1 MKLEHYKHFISTFK
15 KCIQEFKPLNSKI
28 FVGTAAGGLAIV
40 LAIIAFSGT
49 SLISDVGDG
58 GFSPF
63 QEPEVLPLA
72 IEFHNLS
79 VLEINE
85 KQATLKIEFIVSNPN
100 FKSVMLQRLKYTV
113 FHDDTRIV
121 AGEVGSSPTGFVD
134 TSNYYLILNE
144 RPTTIGEKFIVK
156 NTGDAELWEKLEI
169 SLVEGKNALNWRITA
184 DAFSNLSS
192 LTSGQENIASFEFTK

>member
-1 MKLEHYKHFISTFK
+1 VKLEYYKHFISTFK
-15 KCIQEFKPLNSKI
+15 KCIQESKPLNSKI
-28 FVGTAAGGLAIV
+28 FVGAAAGGLAIV

-49 SLISDVGDG
+49 LISDVGG
-58 GFSPF
+58 GEFAPF
-63 QEPEVLPLA
+63 QEPEVLPLQ

-79 VLEINE
+79 VLEISE
-85 KQATLKIEFIVSNPN
+85 KQATLDIEFIVSNPN

-134 TSNYYLILNE
+134 TSNYFLILNE
-144 RPTTIGEKFIVK
+144 RPVTLGEKFIVK

-184 DAFSNLSS
+184 EAYSNLSS

>member
-1 MKLEHYKHFISTFK
+1 MKLEYYKHFISTFK
-15 KCIQEFKPLNSKI
+15 KCIQESKPLNSKI
-28 FVGTAAGGLAIV
+28 FVGAAAGGLAIV

-49 SLISDVGDG
+49 LISDVGG
-58 GFSPF
+58 GEFAPF
-63 QEPEVLPLA
+63 QEPEVLPLQ

-79 VLEINE
+79 VLEISE
-85 KQATLKIEFIVSNPN
+85 KQATLDIEFIVSNPN

-144 RPTTIGEKFIVK
+144 RPVTLGEKFIVK
-156 NTGDAELWEKLEI
+156 NTGDAELWEKLEM
-169 SLVEGKNALNWRITA
+169 SLAEGKIALNWRIA
-184 DAFSNLSS
+184 VDAFSNLSS

>member
-1 MKLEHYKHFISTFK
+1 MKLEYYKHFISTFK
-15 KCIQEFKPLNSKI
+15 KCIQESKPLNSKI
-28 FVGTAAGGLAIV
+28 FVGAAAGGLAIV

-49 SLISDVGDG
+49 LISDVGG
-58 GFSPF
+58 GEFAPF
-63 QEPEVLPLA
+63 QEPEVLPLQ

-79 VLEINE
+79 VLEISE
-85 KQATLKIEFIVSNPN
+85 KQATLDIEFIVSNPN

-121 AGEVGSSPTGFVD
+121 AGEIGSSPTGFVD

-144 RPTTIGEKFIVK
+144 RPVTLGEKFIIK
-156 NTGDAELWEKLEI
+156 NTGDTELWEKLEM
-169 SLVEGKNALNWRITA
+169 SLAEGRNALNWRITA
-184 DAFSNLSS
+184 EAYSNLSS

>member
-1 MKLEHYKHFISTFK
+1 MKLEYYKHFISTFK
-15 KCIQEFKPLNSKI
+15 KCIQESKPLNSKI
-28 FVGTAAGGLAIV
+28 FVGAAAGGLAIV

-49 SLISDVGDG
+49 LISDVGG
-58 GFSPF
+58 GEFAPF
-63 QEPEVLPLA
+63 QEPEVLPLQ

-79 VLEINE
+79 VLEISE
-85 KQATLKIEFIVSNPN
+85 KQATLDIEFIVSNPN

-144 RPTTIGEKFIVK
+144 RPVTLGEKFIVK
-156 NTGDAELWEKLEI
+156 NTGDAELWEKLEM

-184 DAFSNLSS
+184 EAYSNLSS

>member
-15 KCIQEFKPLNSKI
+15 KRIQEFKPLNSKI
-28 FVGTAAGGLAIV
+28 FVGAAAGGLAIV
-40 LAIIAFSGT
+40 LAVIAFSGT
-49 SLISDVGDG
+49 LISDVSDG
-58 GFSPF
+58 VFSPF
-63 QEPEVLPLA
+63 QEPEVLPLE

-79 VLEINE
+79 VLEISE
-85 KQATLKIEFIVSNPN
+85 RQATLEIEFIVSNPN

-144 RPTTIGEKFIVK
+144 RPVTLGEKFIVK
-156 NTGDAELWEKLEI
+156 NTGDAELWEKLEM
-169 SLVEGKNALNWRITA
+169 SLAEGKIALNWRITV

-192 LTSGQENIASFEFTK
+192 LTSGQENIVSFEFTK

>member
-1 MKLEHYKHFISTFK
+1 MKLEYYKHFISTFK
-15 KCIQEFKPLNSKI
+15 TCIQEFKPLNSKI
-28 FVGTAAGGLAIV
+28 FVGAAAGALAVV

-49 SLISDVGDG
+49 LISDVGDG

-63 QEPEVLPLA
+63 QEPEVLPLE

-85 KQATLKIEFIVSNPN
+85 KQATLDIEFIVSNPN
-100 FKSVMLQRLKYTV
+100 FKSVMLQRLKYSV

-144 RPTTIGEKFIVK
+144 RPVTLGEKFIVK
-156 NTGDAELWEKLEI
+156 NTGDAELWEKLEM
-169 SLVEGKNALNWRITA
+169 SLAEGKNTLNWRITV

>member
-1 MKLEHYKHFISTFK
+1 MKLEYYKHFISTFK

-28 FVGTAAGGLAIV
+28 FVGAAAGGLAIV

-49 SLISDVGDG
+49 LLSDVGG
-58 GFSPF
+58 GEFAPF
-63 QEPEVLPLA
+63 QEPEVLPLE

-79 VLEINE
+79 VLEISE
-85 KQATLKIEFIVSNPN
+85 KQATLDIEFIVSNPN

-144 RPTTIGEKFIVK
+144 RPVTLGEKFIVK
-156 NTGDAELWEKLEI
+156 KTGDAELWEKLEI

-184 DAFSNLSS
+184 EAYSNLSS

>member
-15 KCIQEFKPLNSKI
+15 KCTQESKPLNSKI
-28 FVGTAAGGLAIV
+28 FVGAAAGGLGIV

-49 SLISDVGDG
+49 LISDVGG
-58 GFSPF
+58 GEFAPF
-63 QEPEVLPLA
+63 QEPEVLPLQ

-79 VLEINE
+79 VLEISE
-85 KQATLKIEFIVSNPN
+85 KQATLDIEFIVSNPN

-134 TSNYYLILNE
+134 TSNYFLILNE
-144 RPTTIGEKFIVK
+144 RPVTLGEKFIIK
-156 NTGDAELWEKLEI
+156 NTGDTELWEKLEV
-169 SLVEGKNALNWRITA
+169 SLAEGKNALNWRITA
-184 DAFSNLSS
+184 EAYSNLSS

>member
-1 MKLEHYKHFISTFK
+1 MKLEYYKHFISTFK
-15 KCIQEFKPLNSKI
+15 KCIQESKSLNSKI
-28 FVGTAAGGLAIV
+28 FVGAAAGGLAIV

-49 SLISDVGDG
+49 LISDVGG
-58 GFSPF
+58 GEFAPF
-63 QEPEVLPLA
+63 QEPEVLPLE

-79 VLEINE
+79 VLEISE
-85 KQATLKIEFIVSNPN
+85 KQATLDIEFIVSNPN

-134 TSNYYLILNE
+134 TSNYFLILNE
-144 RPTTIGEKFIVK
+144 RPVTLGEKFIVK
-156 NTGDAELWEKLEI
+156 NTGDAELWEKLEM

-184 DAFSNLSS
+184 EAYSNLSS

>member
-1 MKLEHYKHFISTFK
+1 VKLEYYKHFISTFK
-15 KCIQEFKPLNSKI
+15 KRIQEFKPLNSKI
-28 FVGTAAGGLAIV
+28 FVGAAAGGLAIV
-40 LAIIAFSGT
+40 LAVIAFSGT
-49 SLISDVGDG
+49 LISDVSDG
-58 GFSPF
+58 VFSPF
-63 QEPEVLPLA
+63 QEPEVLPLE

-79 VLEINE
+79 VLEISE
-85 KQATLKIEFIVSNPN
+85 RQATLDIDFIVSNPN

-144 RPTTIGEKFIVK
+144 RPVTLGEKFIVK
-156 NTGDAELWEKLEI
+156 NTGDAELWEKLEM
-169 SLVEGKNALNWRITA
+169 SLAEGKNTLNWRITV

>member
-1 MKLEHYKHFISTFK
+1 MKLEYYKHFISTFK
-15 KCIQEFKPLNSKI
+15 KRIQEFKPLNSKI
-28 FVGTAAGGLAIV
+28 FVGAAAGGLAIV
-40 LAIIAFSGT
+40 LAVIAFSGT
-49 SLISDVGDG
+49 LISDVSDG
-58 GFSPF
+58 VFSPF
-63 QEPEVLPLA
+63 QEPEVLPLE

-79 VLEINE
+79 VLEISE
-85 KQATLKIEFIVSNPN
+85 RQATLDIEFIVSNPN

-144 RPTTIGEKFIVK
+144 RPVTLGEKFIVK
-156 NTGDAELWEKLEI
+156 NTGDAELWEKLEM
-169 SLVEGKNALNWRITA
+169 SLAEGKNALNWRITV

>member
-1 MKLEHYKHFISTFK
+1 VKLEYYKHFISTFK
-15 KCIQEFKPLNSKI
+15 KRIQEFKPLNSKI
-28 FVGTAAGGLAIV
+28 FVGAAAGGLAIV
-40 LAIIAFSGT
+40 LAVIAFSGT
-49 SLISDVGDG
+49 LISDVSDG
-58 GFSPF
+58 VFSPF
-63 QEPEVLPLA
+63 QEPEVLPLE

-79 VLEINE
+79 VLEISE
-85 KQATLKIEFIVSNPN
+85 RQATLDIEFIVSNPN

-144 RPTTIGEKFIVK
+144 RPVTLGEKFIVK
-156 NTGDAELWEKLEI
+156 NTGDAELWEKLEM
-169 SLVEGKNALNWRITA
+169 SLAEGKNTLNWRITV

>member
-1 MKLEHYKHFISTFK
+1 MKLEYYKHFISTFK
-15 KCIQEFKPLNSKI
+15 KCIQESKPLNSKI
-28 FVGTAAGGLAIV
+28 FVGAAAGGLGIV

-49 SLISDVGDG
+49 LISDVGG
-58 GFSPF
+58 GEFAPF
-63 QEPEVLPLA
+63 QEPEVLPLQ

-79 VLEINE
+79 VLEISE
-85 KQATLKIEFIVSNPN
+85 KQATLDIEFIVSNPN

-144 RPTTIGEKFIVK
+144 RPVTLGEKFIVK
-156 NTGDAELWEKLEI
+156 NTGDAELWEKLEM
-169 SLVEGKNALNWRITA
+169 SLAEGKNTLNWRITV

>member
-1 MKLEHYKHFISTFK
+1 MKLEYYKHFISTFK
-15 KCIQEFKPLNSKI
+15 KCIQESKPLNSKI
-28 FVGTAAGGLAIV
+28 FVGAAAGGLAIV

-49 SLISDVGDG
+49 LISDVGG
-58 GFSPF
+58 GEFAPF
-63 QEPEVLPLA
+63 QEPEVLPLQ

-79 VLEINE
+79 VLEISE
-85 KQATLKIEFIVSNPN
+85 KQATLDIEFIVSNPN

-144 RPTTIGEKFIVK
+144 RPVTLGEKFIVK

-169 SLVEGKNALNWRITA
+169 SFVEGKNALNWRITA
-184 DAFSNLSS
+184 EAYSNLSS

>member
-1 MKLEHYKHFISTFK
+1 VKLEYYKHFISTFK
-15 KCIQEFKPLNSKI
+15 KRIQEFKPLNSKI
-28 FVGTAAGGLAIV
+28 FVGAAAGGLAIV
-40 LAIIAFSGT
+40 LAVIAFSGT
-49 SLISDVGDG
+49 LISDVSDG
-58 GFSPF
+58 VFSPF
-63 QEPEVLPLA
+63 QEPEVLPLG

-79 VLEINE
+79 VLEISE
-85 KQATLKIEFIVSNPN
+85 RQATLEIEFIVSNPN

-144 RPTTIGEKFIVK
+144 RPVTLGEKFIVK
-156 NTGDAELWEKLEI
+156 NTGDAELWEKLEM
-169 SLVEGKNALNWRITA
+169 SLAEGKIALNWRITV

>member
-1 MKLEHYKHFISTFK
+1 M
-15 KCIQEFKPLNSKI
+15 NSKI
-28 FVGTAAGGLAIV
+28 FVGAAAGGLAIV
-40 LAIIAFSGT
+40 LAVIAFSGT
-49 SLISDVGDG
+49 LISDVSDG
-58 GFSPF
+58 VFSPF
-63 QEPEVLPLA
+63 QEPEFLPLE

-79 VLEINE
+79 VLEISE
-85 KQATLKIEFIVSNPN
+85 RQATLDIEFIVSNPN

-144 RPTTIGEKFIVK
+144 RPVTLGEKFIVK
-156 NTGDAELWEKLEI
+156 NTGDAELWEKLEM
-169 SLVEGKNALNWRITA
+169 SLAEGKNTLNWRITV

-192 LTSGQENIASFEFTK
+192 LTSGQENIVSFEFTK

>member
-1 MKLEHYKHFISTFK
+1 MKLEYYKHFISTFK
-15 KCIQEFKPLNSKI
+15 KCIQESKPLNSKI
-28 FVGTAAGGLAIV
+28 FVGAAAGGLAIV

-49 SLISDVGDG
+49 LISDVGG
-58 GFSPF
+58 GEFAPF
-63 QEPEVLPLA
+63 QEPEVLPLQ

-79 VLEINE
+79 VLEISE
-85 KQATLKIEFIVSNPN
+85 KQATLDIEFIVSNPN
-100 FKSVMLQRLKYTV
+100 FKSVMVQRLKYTV

-121 AGEVGSSPTGFVD
+121 AGEIGSSPTGFVD
-134 TSNYYLILNE
+134 SSNYYLILNE
-144 RPTTIGEKFIVK
+144 RPVTLGEKFIVK

-184 DAFSNLSS
+184 EAYSNLSS

>member
-1 MKLEHYKHFISTFK
+1 MKLEYYKHFISTFK
-15 KCIQEFKPLNSKI
+15 KCIQESKPLNSKI
-28 FVGTAAGGLAIV
+28 FVGAAAGGLAIV

-49 SLISDVGDG
+49 LISDVGG
-58 GFSPF
+58 GEFAPF
-63 QEPEVLPLA
+63 QEPEVLPLQ

-79 VLEINE
+79 VLEISE
-85 KQATLKIEFIVSNPN
+85 KQATLDIEFIVSNPN

-144 RPTTIGEKFIVK
+144 RPVTLGEKFIVK
-156 NTGDAELWEKLEI
+156 NTGDAELWEKLEM
-169 SLVEGKNALNWRITA
+169 SLAEGKNALNWRITA
-184 DAFSNLSS
+184 EAYSNLSS

>member
-15 KCIQEFKPLNSKI
+15 KRIQEFKPLNSKI
-28 FVGTAAGGLAIV
+28 FVGAAAGGLAIV
-40 LAIIAFSGT
+40 LAVIAFSGT
-49 SLISDVGDG
+49 LISDVSDG
-58 GFSPF
+58 VFSPF
-63 QEPEVLPLA
+63 QEPEVLPLE

-79 VLEINE
+79 VLEISE
-85 KQATLKIEFIVSNPN
+85 RQATLDIDFIVSNPN

-144 RPTTIGEKFIVK
+144 RPVTLGEKFIVK
-156 NTGDAELWEKLEI
+156 NTGDAELWEKLEM
-169 SLVEGKNALNWRITA
+169 SLAEGKIALNWRITV

>member
-1 MKLEHYKHFISTFK
+1 MKLEYYKHFISTFK
-15 KCIQEFKPLNSKI
+15 KCIQESKSLNSKI
-28 FVGTAAGGLAIV
+28 FVGAAAGGLAIV

-49 SLISDVGDG
+49 LLSDVGG
-58 GFSPF
+58 GEFAPF
-63 QEPEVLPLA
+63 QEPEVLPLE

-79 VLEINE
+79 VLEISE
-85 KQATLKIEFIVSNPN
+85 KQATLDIEFIVSNPN

-134 TSNYYLILNE
+134 TSNYFLILNE
-144 RPTTIGEKFIVK
+144 RPVTLGEKFIVK

-184 DAFSNLSS
+184 EAYSNLSS

>member
-1 MKLEHYKHFISTFK
+1 M
-15 KCIQEFKPLNSKI
+15 NSKI
-28 FVGTAAGGLAIV
+28 FAAGAVVILAAV
-40 LAIIAFSGT
+40 LAVFVFPGN
-49 SLISDVGDG
+49 SLISDIGDE

-63 QEPEVLPLA
+63 QEQEVFPLE

-85 KQATLKIEFIVSNPN
+85 RQATLDIDFIVSNPN
-100 FKSVMLQRLKYTV
+100 FKSVMLQRLKYQV

-144 RPTTIGEKFIVK
+144 RPSEIGEKFVIK

-169 SLVEGKNALNWRITA
+169 SLAEGKNALNWRITV

>member
-1 MKLEHYKHFISTFK
+1 VKLEYYKHFISTFK
-15 KCIQEFKPLNSKI
+15 KRIQEFKPLNSKI
-28 FVGTAAGGLAIV
+28 FVGAAAGGLAIV
-40 LAIIAFSGT
+40 LAVIAFSGT
-49 SLISDVGDG
+49 LISDVSDG
-58 GFSPF
+58 VFSPF
-63 QEPEVLPLA
+63 QEPEVLPLE

-79 VLEINE
+79 VLEISE
-85 KQATLKIEFIVSNPN
+85 RQATLDIEFIVSNPN

-144 RPTTIGEKFIVK
+144 RPVTLGEKFIVK
-156 NTGDAELWEKLEI
+156 NTGDAELWEKLEM
-169 SLVEGKNALNWRITA
+169 SLAEGKIALNWRITV

>member
-1 MKLEHYKHFISTFK
+1 MKLEYYKHFISTFK
-15 KCIQEFKPLNSKI
+15 KCIQESKPLNSKI
-28 FVGTAAGGLAIV
+28 FVGAAAGGLAIV

-49 SLISDVGDG
+49 LISDVGG
-58 GFSPF
+58 GEFAPF
-63 QEPEVLPLA
+63 QEPEVLPLQ

-79 VLEINE
+79 VLEISE
-85 KQATLKIEFIVSNPN
+85 KQATLDIEFIVSNPN

-144 RPTTIGEKFIVK
+144 RPVTLGEKFIVK

-169 SLVEGKNALNWRITA
+169 SLAEGKNALNWRITA
-184 DAFSNLSS
+184 EAYSNLSS

>member
-1 MKLEHYKHFISTFK
+1 MKLEYYKHFISTFK

-28 FVGTAAGGLAIV
+28 FVGAAAGGLAIV
-40 LAIIAFSGT
+40 LAVIAFSGT
-49 SLISDVGDG
+49 LISDVGG
-58 GFSPF
+58 GEFAPF
-63 QEPEVLPLA
+63 QEPEVLPLQ

-79 VLEINE
+79 VLEISE
-85 KQATLKIEFIVSNPN
+85 KQATLDIEFIVSNPN

-144 RPTTIGEKFIVK
+144 RPVTLGEKFIVK
-156 NTGDAELWEKLEI
+156 NTGDAELWEKLEM
-169 SLVEGKNALNWRITA
+169 SLAEGKNTLNWRITV

>member
-1 MKLEHYKHFISTFK
+1 MKLEYYKHFISTFK
-15 KCIQEFKPLNSKI
+15 KCIQESKPLNSKI
-28 FVGTAAGGLAIV
+28 FVGVAAGGLAIV

-49 SLISDVGDG
+49 LISDVGG
-58 GFSPF
+58 GEFAPF
-63 QEPEVLPLA
+63 QEPEVLPLQ

-79 VLEINE
+79 VLEISE
-85 KQATLKIEFIVSNPN
+85 KQATLDIEFIVSNPN

-144 RPTTIGEKFIVK
+144 RPVTIGEKFIVK

-184 DAFSNLSS
+184 EAYSNLSS

>member
-1 MKLEHYKHFISTFK
+1 MKLEYYKHFISTFK
-15 KCIQEFKPLNSKI
+15 KCIQESKPLNSKI
-28 FVGTAAGGLAIV
+28 FVGAAAGGLAIV

-49 SLISDVGDG
+49 LISDVGG
-58 GFSPF
+58 GEFAPF
-63 QEPEVLPLA
+63 QEPEVLPLQ

-79 VLEINE
+79 VLEISE
-85 KQATLKIEFIVSNPN
+85 KQATLDIEFIVSNPN

-144 RPTTIGEKFIVK
+144 RPVTLGEKFIVK
-156 NTGDAELWEKLEI
+156 NTGDAELWEKLEM
-169 SLVEGKNALNWRITA
+169 SLAEGKNTLNWRITV